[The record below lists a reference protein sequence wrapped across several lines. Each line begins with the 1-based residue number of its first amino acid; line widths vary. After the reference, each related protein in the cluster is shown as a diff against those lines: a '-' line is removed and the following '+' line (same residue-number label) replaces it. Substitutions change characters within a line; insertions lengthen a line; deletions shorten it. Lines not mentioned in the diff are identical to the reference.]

1 MRKKVLLFIGIIIVI
16 IAIYIIYKVNDN
28 YNYGDYYDYLDNI
41 SYDISNKFK
50 ESEYSGGYYHYY
62 GNNVS
67 CTFDVDSFS
76 TYNYFN
82 GSDYIKDR
90 ITFTLNDKVSD
101 IKEVDLN
108 GYKWF
113 YFGVDGGNNKE
124 YYYATIKD
132 DKGYLLKY
140 EISDYLRGDSNKDRD
155 SFCYTEYD
163 KIISSVRFK

>member
-16 IAIYIIYKVNDN
+16 IFIYIIYKVNDN

-41 SYDISNKFK
+41 SYDISSKFEVSK
-50 ESEYSGGYYHYY
+50 YSRGYYHYY
-62 GNNVS
+62 DNDIS

-82 GSDYIKDR
+82 GSDYIKDS
-90 ITFTLNDKVSD
+90 ITFTLNDKVSE

-132 DKGYLLKY
+132 EKGYLLKY